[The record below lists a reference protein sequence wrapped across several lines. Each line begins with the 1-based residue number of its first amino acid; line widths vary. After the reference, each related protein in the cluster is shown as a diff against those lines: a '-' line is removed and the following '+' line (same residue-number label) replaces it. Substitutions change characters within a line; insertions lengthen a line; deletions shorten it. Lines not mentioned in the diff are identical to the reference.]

1 MLWGWEGK
9 LEKLLTE
16 EKPGHKLGSE
26 LGSEGGHLWLEGTG
40 LSVGVGGCGGDK
52 D

>member
-26 LGSEGGHLWLEGTG
+26 LGSEGGHL
-40 LSVGVGGCGGDK
+40 
-52 D
+52 